1 MPEHILIGLGAI
13 IVLGVIAQWLAWR
26 LQLPAI
32 LLLLVFGFLAG
43 PGTGL
48 LRPDEL
54 FGDLLFPVVSLSVAI
69 ILFEGSLS
77 LKFHELRDGG
87 AVVARLT
94 TIGIAVT
101 WLLASTAAHVAV
113 GLSLPIALLL
123 GAILV
128 VTGPTVIIPLLR
140 QVRPVGRV
148 GSVVKWEGIVNDPI
162 GAILAVLVFEA
173 VVASGAGMPSIL
185 IAGVLKALLLGSLL
199 GLLGAALLVAI
210 LRYYAVPDSLQ
221 NSVATM
227 LVVVVFL
234 VSNAVQSES
243 GLLAVTVMGI
253 ALANQRLAAI
263 RHIYEFKENLRVILI
278 AGLFIILAARLP
290 VADLDLTN
298 RREWIFVAALILVVR
313 PAMVFASTI
322 GSRLALAEKLFLS
335 WMAPRG
341 VVAAVV
347 VSLFALRLE
356 SSGLAGGERLVPLVF
371 KVIVATVAI
380 YGLTVP
386 PLARR
391 LKVARPNPQGVLFG
405 GAQPWIRRVAEV
417 LKEEGFAVALI
428 DSNAEHVARARQ
440 LGLPAFHANLL
451 AEDIFQTLP
460 LDDLGRF
467 LAVTPNDDV
476 NALAAIHFAEVFGRS
491 GVYQLS
497 PDDAPGARVA
507 GGAAGRVEMP
517 RHLQGRLLF
526 APHAGERHLRE
537 LLADGGA
544 VMRTPITPEFDL
556 KQFRE
561 IYGESAVPLFIITED
576 RSLKICTVQ
585 DPPAPKPGERLI
597 ALVSTGRAGGRVGD
611 AGDVHPARL

>member
-278 AGLFIILAARLP
+278 AGPF
-290 VADLDLTN
+290 
-298 RREWIFVAALILVVR
+298 
-313 PAMVFASTI
+313 
-322 GSRLALAEKLFLS
+322 
-335 WMAPRG
+335 
-341 VVAAVV
+341 
-347 VSLFALRLE
+347 
-356 SSGLAGGERLVPLVF
+356 GL
-371 KVIVATVAI
+371 
-380 YGLTVP
+380 
-386 PLARR
+386 
-391 LKVARPNPQGVLFG
+391 NP
-405 GAQPWIRRVAEV
+405 
-417 LKEEGFAVALI
+417 
-428 DSNAEHVARARQ
+428 
-440 LGLPAFHANLL
+440 
-451 AEDIFQTLP
+451 
-460 LDDLGRF
+460 
-467 LAVTPNDDV
+467 
-476 NALAAIHFAEVFGRS
+476 
-491 GVYQLS
+491 
-497 PDDAPGARVA
+497 
-507 GGAAGRVEMP
+507 
-517 RHLQGRLLF
+517 
-526 APHAGERHLRE
+526 
-537 LLADGGA
+537 
-544 VMRTPITPEFDL
+544 
-556 KQFRE
+556 
-561 IYGESAVPLFIITED
+561 
-576 RSLKICTVQ
+576 
-585 DPPAPKPGERLI
+585 
-597 ALVSTGRAGGRVGD
+597 
-611 AGDVHPARL
+611 